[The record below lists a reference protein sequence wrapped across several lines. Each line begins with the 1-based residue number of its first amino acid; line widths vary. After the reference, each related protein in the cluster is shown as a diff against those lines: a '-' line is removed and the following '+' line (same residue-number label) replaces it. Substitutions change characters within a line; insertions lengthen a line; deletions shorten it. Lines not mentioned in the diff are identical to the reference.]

1 MVIKTKN
8 FKINDKNKLEVELLH
23 DFKPL
28 EEYNDVV
35 IKCEYLKNGELPRY
49 FDIQEKTVDFVRI
62 FKEKAKSVEGIEL
75 EDPDGKKIKCDVN
88 TVVAKP
94 NQTINEIIM
103 KTSAHL
109 VEAYT
114 LTAEEVKN

>member
-35 IKCEYLKNGELPRY
+35 IKC
-49 FDIQEKTVDFVRI
+49 
-62 FKEKAKSVEGIEL
+62 
-75 EDPDGKKIKCDVN
+75 
-88 TVVAKP
+88 
-94 NQTINEIIM
+94 
-103 KTSAHL
+103 
-109 VEAYT
+109 
-114 LTAEEVKN
+114 